1 MKHLF
6 FLLTLLLCLPLA
18 AQQTYRARVV
28 DAETGEA
35 LPYAQV
41 YVSAGHGA
49 LTDGEG
55 WFTLDARAED
65 VLRITYIGYNTM
77 EVKAGEIGKSV
88 SLSPMTTDLQEVMV
102 IPAEKILLKMLE
114 RLDKEFLR
122 KENKRSNYFY
132 RLTNT
137 YTGKR
142 ELVEAYLTARSACNL
157 RDINFY
163 AGRRM
168 KETAFTAYHSGIS
181 YTNMHYLMELGPVVK
196 GSLKWKGIYSPFNP
210 ILNAENISLEQD
222 FGINRLDKA
231 HFTFSGQTM
240 EGDNGSR
247 IFKISMQGHSEKSF
261 VDGAVYVDAKRY
273 QLLCFEGELHNFAL
287 DLEKD
292 LHRESSTVK
301 PKVRITYSHRR
312 GFTEVES
319 MVVTM
324 ESGELQSHSVLMNL
338 DGQEL
343 PFKNKYMTA
352 SNLIESIEQTD
363 PDTTLWRAANIQRT
377 EAEEILV
384 RRHAL
389 ERSDLKDWV
398 YAERDDTYDNI
409 GPLRPYIERLAAFEC
424 LCSKHPQFSCQRV

>member
-1 MKHLF
+1 
-6 FLLTLLLCLPLA
+6 
-18 AQQTYRARVV
+18 
-28 DAETGEA
+28 
-35 LPYAQV
+35 
-41 YVSAGHGA
+41 
-49 LTDGEG
+49 
-55 WFTLDARAED
+55 
-65 VLRITYIGYNTM
+65 
-77 EVKAGEIGKSV
+77 
-88 SLSPMTTDLQEVMV
+88 
-102 IPAEKILLKMLE
+102 MLE

-222 FGINRLDKA
+222 LGINRLDKA

-261 VDGAVYVDAKRY
+261 IDGVVYVDAKRY
-273 QLLCFEGELHNFAL
+273 QLLSFEGELHNFTF
-287 DLEKD
+287 EVGKD
-292 LHRESSTVK
+292 LRHESAVVQ
-301 PKVRITYSHRR
+301 PHIRITYTHRH

-319 MVVTM
+319 LVTTM
-324 ESGELQSHSVLMNL
+324 DVGDLQCRSVLMSLN
-338 DGQEL
+338 EYKL
-343 PFKNKYMTA
+343 PFGKKKFRQTNNLVEAIDQTTPDTALWHTA
-352 SNLIESIEQTD
+352 S
-363 PDTTLWRAANIQRT
+363 IQRT
-377 EAEEILV
+377 EAEEQLV
-384 RRHAL
+384 L
-389 ERSDLKDWV
+389 QQGLKRSDLQEWEH
-398 YAERDDTYDNI
+398 AERDDTYDNI
-409 GPLRPYIERLAAFEC
+409 GPLRPYIERLSAFG
-424 LCSKHPQFSCQRV
+424 KTIPQEKVYIHMDNTCYFQGIFP